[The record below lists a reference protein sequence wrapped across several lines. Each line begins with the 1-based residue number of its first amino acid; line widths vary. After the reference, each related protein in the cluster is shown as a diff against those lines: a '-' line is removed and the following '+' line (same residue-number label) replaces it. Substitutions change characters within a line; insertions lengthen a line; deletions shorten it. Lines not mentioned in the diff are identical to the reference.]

1 MKRAFF
7 ILAVCLLLVLAVS
20 FSIKPAIIFLA
31 QQQFKKVFIGSAV
44 SIGNCSLKPLEE
56 LTLTDI
62 EIKKGKIY
70 NFQINTI
77 KFQYNPLAVIKGE
90 IQKFCLKNA
99 KIILNLPESSILESA
114 QYFNLKSKRRFS
126 LAALEL
132 AELELN
138 VKTKELNLNTKISG
152 RINLRN
158 KLIEN
163 FDCRTGSLEGWGWQL
178 DNAVFQADQATGGLL
193 FIDKIK
199 YNKLKVEKI
208 SSQVRLKDNFLS
220 LDSLSAGFL
229 GGKIQAEASF
239 KIDESVPY
247 ALNLKLIEIDLS
259 RLVEDFNLQEK
270 VNLRGRLTGAVSLEG
285 IASRVTRLGGDL
297 SAVGT
302 GGTLTIKDTEFL
314 EKVARNSRQPLEV
327 LVESFKNYQYNRG
340 VVKLFL
346 ENDNL
351 ILDIALE
358 GEAGKRNLTVTLHNF
373 KLGGWQ

>member
-44 SIGNCSLKPLEE
+44 SIGNCSLRPLEE

-77 KFQYNPLAVIKGE
+77 KFQYNPLAIIKGE
-90 IQKFCLKNA
+90 IQKICLKNA
-99 KIILNLPESSILESA
+99 KIILNLPESNILESA

-138 VKTKELNLNTKISG
+138 LKTKELNLNTKISG

-208 SSQVRLKDNFLS
+208 SSQVRLKDNFLY

-239 KIDESVPY
+239 KIDESVQY

-259 RLVEDFNLQEK
+259 RLVEDFNVQEK
-270 VNLRGRLTGAVSLEG
+270 VNLKGRLTGAVSLEG

-327 LVESFKNYQYNRG
+327 LVESFKNYQYNTG